1 MQTPH
6 WGRDAQVLSPA
17 CGRLAHPGDTC
28 PLCPVHTRLPKL
40 GPQSCVSVCRPVSSF
55 PASTLCQGRSA
66 SFVECVCVCVSSNP
80 GCALGAVGYLGAG
93 DVVMWFRCP
102 EENIINHQYESG
114 QRDAE
119 EIDNRHRHFQPN
131 LCWHVGV
138 FGPQL
143 SGVARPPL
151 HVPVQLVGGRGDL
164 SASRFHVGRLL
175 KGTTLTSDVSP
186 DSWLFIRVRTAEPA
200 VPFPSATLFCSFSW
214 RRMAPAPPMSC
225 LF

>member
-1 MQTPH
+1 MQTPQ

-17 CGRLAHPGDTC
+17 CGRLAHPGDAC
-28 PLCPVHTRLPKL
+28 PLCPVQTRLPKL
-40 GPQSCVSVCRPVSSF
+40 SPQSTSLSSF
-55 PASTLCQGRSA
+55 PRFNFMSGTVRQLCGER
-66 SFVECVCVCVSSNP
+66 VCVCVSSNP
-80 GCALGAVGYLGAG
+80 GCALGGAVGHLGAG
-93 DVVMWFRCP
+93 DVVMWLRCP
-102 EENIINHQYESG
+102 EENIIDHQYESG

-119 EIDNRHRHFQPN
+119 EIGYRHRHFQPN
-131 LCWHVGV
+131 LCWHVGM

-151 HVPVQLVGGRGDL
+151 HVPVQFLGGRGDL

-175 KGTTLTSDVSP
+175 EGTTLTSDVSP
-186 DSWLFIRVRTAEPA
+186 DSWFFIRVRTAEPA